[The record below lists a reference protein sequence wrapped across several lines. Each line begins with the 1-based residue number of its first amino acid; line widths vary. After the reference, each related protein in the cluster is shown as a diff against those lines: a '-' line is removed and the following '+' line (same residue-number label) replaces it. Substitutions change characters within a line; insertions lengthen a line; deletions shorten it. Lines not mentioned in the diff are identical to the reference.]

1 MSLKS
6 IFLFFGSSFRDANP
20 AATEVSGN
28 TLVLCD
34 PRNFCPSAE
43 SLGCFALFLL
53 QEGIE
58 DGAVVFLLGNKMDT
72 AGRET
77 RSVPK
82 MEGERLAK
90 VSLCALLLCLL
101 YSLPPAVSWTGREL
115 FLKPFPSMVLSLS
128 ALTLI
133 QTCTDV
139 PLVPAWPPPWLPLF
153 VCLLLPLSSHPW
165 GSCGEGTGFQKF
177 SPSLALC
184 STKVRQST
192 YPKGMVFLPKH
203 LPLLLPS
210 GHSVWAFSCWK
221 CISCSGKVGTAIA
234 ATLLAPRAA
243 SRVSGGKVSQCPGVC
258 MYECWGRVG
267 SWRRCLLC
275 SLAGIQ
281 GCLLWVQRYDW
292 L

>member
-1 MSLKS
+1 M
-6 IFLFFGSSFRDANP
+6 
-20 AATEVSGN
+20 
-28 TLVLCD
+28 
-34 PRNFCPSAE
+34 
-43 SLGCFALFLL
+43 

-177 SPSLALC
+177 SPSLGLC

-203 LPLLLPS
+203 LPLVTFWALCLGLQLLKVHLMFWQGGYSNSSYIAGPTCCQQS
-210 GHSVWAFSCWK
+210 FWWQGESV
-221 CISCSGKVGTAIA
+221 
-234 ATLLAPRAA
+234 PR
-243 SRVSGGKVSQCPGVC
+243 GV
-258 MYECWGRVG
+258 YV
-267 SWRRCLLC
+267 
-275 SLAGIQ
+275 
-281 GCLLWVQRYDW
+281 
-292 L
+292 